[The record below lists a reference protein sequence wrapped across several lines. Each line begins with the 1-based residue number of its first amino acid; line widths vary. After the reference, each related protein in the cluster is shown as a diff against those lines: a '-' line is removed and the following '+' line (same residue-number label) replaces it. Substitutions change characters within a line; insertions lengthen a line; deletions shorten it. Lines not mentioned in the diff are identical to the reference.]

1 MTTHGTTMAT
11 LIDVMPLSATTWRVC
26 DSRCDDGD
34 SRHIVGYIHELADGF
49 EMLWMR
55 PRPGV
60 TYRYDTFEDAVR
72 ETSRRMLLIRFR
84 E

>member
-1 MTTHGTTMAT
+1 MRRRPRLGAAVECFQQAHG
-11 LIDVMPLSATTWRVC
+11 L
-26 DSRCDDGD
+26 GD

-60 TYRYDTFEDAVR
+60 TYRYDTFEEAVR
-72 ETSRRMLLIRFR
+72 QTSRRMLLLRLR
-84 E
+84 D